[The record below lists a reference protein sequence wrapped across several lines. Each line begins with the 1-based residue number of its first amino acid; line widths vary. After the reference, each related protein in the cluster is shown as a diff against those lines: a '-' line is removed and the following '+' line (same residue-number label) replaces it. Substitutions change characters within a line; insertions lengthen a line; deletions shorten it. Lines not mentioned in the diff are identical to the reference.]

1 MEPLLA
7 VGSGRG
13 RMPVEAYKRYGPA
26 LLRKCQRMLGNRHD
40 AEDIVQGL
48 FVDMLGKGKQPE
60 DLPYLYRAVTNRCI
74 NFLKYRENR
83 RRLLER
89 HDQAL
94 RGPVRTRCDDTVI
107 GVDLLVKLS
116 ERLDKKSLKILIY
129 RYFDDLPQEEIAELM
144 GASRK
149 TVGKRINKI
158 KEQVRRLLKNG
169 SGGGS

>member
-1 MEPLLA
+1 
-7 VGSGRG
+7 
-13 RMPVEAYKRYGPA
+13 MPVAWMEAYQRYGPA

-48 FVDMLGKGKQPE
+48 FVDMLSKGKQPE

-74 NFLKYRENR
+74 NFLKYRGNR

-89 HDQAL
+89 HDEAL

-107 GVDLLVKLS
+107 GVDLLAKLS
-116 ERLDKKSLKILIY
+116 EKLDKKSLAVLIY
-129 RYFDDLPQEEIAELM
+129 RYFDDMPQEEIAGLL
-144 GASRK
+144 GTSRK
-149 TVGKRINKI
+149 TVGKRIAKLT
-158 KEQVRRLLKNG
+158 EQVRLLLNDG

>member
-1 MEPLLA
+1 
-7 VGSGRG
+7 
-13 RMPVEAYKRYGPA
+13 MPVAWMEAYQRYGPA

-48 FVDMLGKGKQPE
+48 FVDMLSKGKQPE

-74 NFLKYRENR
+74 NFLKYRGNR

-89 HDQAL
+89 HDEAL

-107 GVDLLVKLS
+107 GVDLLAKLS
-116 ERLDKKSLKILIY
+116 EKLDKKSLAVLIY
-129 RYFDDLPQEEIAELM
+129 RYFDDMPQEEIAGLL
-144 GASRK
+144 GTSRK
-149 TVGKRINKI
+149 TVGKRIAKI
-158 KEQVRRLLKNG
+158 KEQVRLLLNNG